1 MNSYQLNDDKNLL
14 RLIADDDEL
23 AFTEIYNRYWEKLV
37 AIAYNRIKEI
47 QLTEDIVQD
56 VFVSLWEN
64 RHASNIVS
72 LENYLA
78 TAVKYTVFGKIRSI
92 ERAKKFQKDNKLSSV
107 INPQIE
113 TALHYKRLLE
123 LVATEVE
130 ILPEKCKLIFKY
142 SRQNNMPI
150 KEIAGK
156 MKISPKTVENQL
168 NKAIKH
174 LKLRTKG
181 ILDTYIFFF

>member
-1 MNSYQLNDDKNLL
+1 MNSYQLYDDRKLL
-14 RLIADDDEL
+14 RFLANDDEL

-56 VFVSLWEN
+56 VFVSLWNN
-64 RHASNIVS
+64 RHATNIIS

-78 TAVKYTVFGKIRSI
+78 IAVKYTVFGKVRSI
-92 ERAKKFQKDNKLSSV
+92 ERAKKFQKENQLSSV
-107 INPQIE
+107 VDPQIE
-113 TALHYKRLLE
+113 MELHCKILLE

-130 ILPEKCKLIFKY
+130 ELPEKCKLIFKY
-142 SRQNNMPI
+142 SRENHMPV
-150 KEIAGK
+150 KEIASI
-156 MKISPKTVENQL
+156 MNISPKTVENQL

-174 LKLRTKG
+174 LRLTTKEF
-181 ILDTYIFFF
+181 LHACIFII